1 MGLYEA
7 VLEKMA
13 EIDMDLVVNGFF
25 TLAGAIL
32 GSAITIFSQQG
43 KLHMSISEIKISFG
57 QDKGFPT
64 PDGEGGYEYLNPAGD
79 TISIDCRIDIIN
91 SSMNTASLRNLG
103 IEFRNGLKK
112 VWVFRFGTETNI
124 IDNSKESLKAINI
137 YPRELKSYH
146 IFTGGLSGID
156 RTAILQCNYI
166 NLVYVNEKGKLK
178 RINVYT
184 GDISKLER
192 NKEYGHT

>member
-7 VLEKMA
+7 LLEKMA

-91 SSMNTASLRNLG
+91 SS
-103 IEFRNGLKK
+103 
-112 VWVFRFGTETNI
+112 TETNI

-192 NKEYGHT
+192 NKEYGQT